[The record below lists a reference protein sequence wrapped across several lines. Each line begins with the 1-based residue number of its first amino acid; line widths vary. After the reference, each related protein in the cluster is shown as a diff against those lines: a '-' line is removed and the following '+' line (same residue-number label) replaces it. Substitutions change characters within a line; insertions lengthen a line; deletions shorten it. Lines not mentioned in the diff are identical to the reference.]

1 MDAIAVD
8 TMWVMIATFLVFF
21 MHAGFAMLETG
32 FSRSKN
38 AVNILMKNMLTMAVS
53 VIAFF
58 FIGYAFMFGDTAGG
72 FLGTSGFALSGVD
85 DIGFFAF
92 QAMFAATCATIISG
106 AVAERM
112 KLGSYIALALMM
124 VVIIYPM
131 VGHWIWSDNGWLA
144 NLGFVDFAG
153 STVVHFTGAAAAAVA
168 VFVLGGR
175 IGKYNKDGSANAIP
189 GHNLP
194 LGALGVFILWFG
206 WFGFNGGSTLSP
218 ADPLLT
224 SVVVCTALSA
234 SGGIVATA
242 MYTLFKYKR
251 VDGSLTLNG
260 ALAGLVG
267 ITAGAA
273 DVAPIGALI
282 MGLVAGIILVEAVAL
297 LDNKLKLDDP
307 VGAIAVHG
315 ICGIWGTVAVGLFA
329 LEGGLFYGGGAT
341 LLGIQALGV
350 FAVMAWVLG
359 STFIVVKIIG
369 ALGGG
374 IRVSE
379 QEELEGL
386 DFSEHGSNAY
396 DSGSTALGL
405 SGRQSVGGLSEDLV
419 TRLDALSDDDKS
431 AKV

>member
-144 NLGFVDFAG
+144 
-153 STVVHFTGAAAAAVA
+153 T
-168 VFVLGGR
+168 
-175 IGKYNKDGSANAIP
+175 
-189 GHNLP
+189 
-194 LGALGVFILWFG
+194 
-206 WFGFNGGSTLSP
+206 
-218 ADPLLT
+218 
-224 SVVVCTALSA
+224 
-234 SGGIVATA
+234 
-242 MYTLFKYKR
+242 
-251 VDGSLTLNG
+251 
-260 ALAGLVG
+260 
-267 ITAGAA
+267 
-273 DVAPIGALI
+273 
-282 MGLVAGIILVEAVAL
+282 
-297 LDNKLKLDDP
+297 
-307 VGAIAVHG
+307 
-315 ICGIWGTVAVGLFA
+315 
-329 LEGGLFYGGGAT
+329 
-341 LLGIQALGV
+341 
-350 FAVMAWVLG
+350 
-359 STFIVVKIIG
+359 
-369 ALGGG
+369 
-374 IRVSE
+374 
-379 QEELEGL
+379 
-386 DFSEHGSNAY
+386 
-396 DSGSTALGL
+396 
-405 SGRQSVGGLSEDLV
+405 
-419 TRLDALSDDDKS
+419 
-431 AKV
+431 